1 MQINLN
7 MTNVVYSVNHL
18 PIRLTDERW
27 RHIVANH
34 NDLASYYFEVLETVA
49 NPEFIFAGDAGELW
63 AVQHFSHRKML
74 LVIYREFAAQNDG
87 FIITAFFTSKI
98 KKLFQRRILWQRQP

>member
-1 MQINLN
+1 
-7 MTNVVYSVNHL
+7 MTNTVYSVNQV

-34 NDLASYYFEVLETVA
+34 NDLASFYFEVLEAVA
-49 NPEFIFAGDAGELW
+49 NPELILEGDAGELW
-63 AVQHFSHRKML
+63 AVQHLTHRKML

-87 FIITAFFTSKI
+87 FIITAFFTTKK
-98 KKLFQRRILWQRQP
+98 KKLLQRRILWQRQP